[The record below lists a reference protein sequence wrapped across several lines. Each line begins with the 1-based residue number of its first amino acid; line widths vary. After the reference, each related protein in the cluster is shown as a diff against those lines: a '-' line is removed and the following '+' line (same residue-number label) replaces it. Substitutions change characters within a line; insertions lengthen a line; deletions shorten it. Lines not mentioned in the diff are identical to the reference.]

1 MYKAYCENF
10 YTVIT
15 TNLIFFFNYVIN
27 FSIRTFDTV
36 KLNFISKFYTS
47 ANFFFIWLLVFIMSP
62 IFCGQFVSWPKLFI
76 QNFFYSALKSNIFSY
91 TFLRQAIVSLYIECF
106 PVFLTFL
113 ITYNGLV
120 CFIINWFI
128 KLFNN
133 FKKDIRGLY
142 YVLFPNIYKV
152 YRSASKRTLLFINFL
167 VVYVRDSF
175 FFDIFLNFFFKT
187 SWNSYVSSF
196 YNSIKTFLVSISLS
210 LFLVILLI
218 DYYNINLVRQLAAW
232 AIVGLLF
239 FWLMSGFNFFLKRY
253 RFGKFTSAIQRFWK
267 RTNTYFWMIEGF
279 LFCLFFYYYINSS
292 QEVYY
297 FFDESNLNQ
306 NLLTSLTSFYISNI
320 LLVFLIMYSF
330 FLLMTL
336 PTLTYQQQILHL
348 KIVTILMV
356 YIFLLE
362 CYQFYYVITLFSE
375 IIWEFDNSSNLWNIN
390 WRNPKIRV
398 KTQYLI
404 LALIAKY
411 WHFLFIFFSWLFLV
425 LKSFEQKRIHYT
437 LFGVNLQNCIL
448 LFILNIL
455 FNINW
460 IRWLFRR
467 FYDTTYYWFF
477 IDFNNWSSETFL
489 AEFSI
494 FFSNF

>member
-1 MYKAYCENF
+1 MILIINLVNAALFTKDKVIFKNFFNITYYFHLISIWVFVLVLSPIYCNKLIVWSKQELENF
-10 YTVIT
+10 YFEEFKDDLDNQEFISIMVNNSWVLVYSAVIDFYKNNFKILIIIDLFLAKLKFVT
-15 TNLIFFFNYVIN
+15 QRLIFSLYPIVY
-27 FSIRTFDTV
+27 
-36 KLNFISKFYTS
+36 KFYTYTKK
-47 ANFFFIWLLVFIMSP
+47 NFILFSRVFFNIKKITLDIFFIRATLAHSYSWQSILSVFYHSVKSFILP
-62 IFCGQFVSWPKLFI
+62 LFI
-76 QNFFYSALKSNIFSY
+76 S
-91 TFLRQAIVSLYIECF
+91 
-106 PVFLTFL
+106 
-113 ITYNGLV
+113 
-120 CFIINWFI
+120 
-128 KLFNN
+128 
-133 FKKDIRGLY
+133 
-142 YVLFPNIYKV
+142 
-152 YRSASKRTLLFINFL
+152 
-167 VVYVRDSF
+167 
-175 FFDIFLNFFFKT
+175 IFLL
-187 SWNSYVSSF
+187 
-196 YNSIKTFLVSISLS
+196 II
-210 LFLVILLI
+210 II
-218 DYYNINLVRQLAAW
+218 DYYNINFIRQLAAW
-232 AIVGLLF
+232 AIVGLIF

-306 NLLTSLTSFYISNI
+306 NFLTSLISFYSTSIVLI
-320 LLVFLIMYSF
+320 FLIMYSIY
-330 FLLMTL
+330 LML
-336 PTLTYQQQILHL
+336 NLANLTYKQQIMHI
-348 KIVTILMV
+348 KIITILMV

-375 IIWEFDNSSNLWNIN
+375 LTWDFDNASNLWTVN
-390 WRNPKIRV
+390 WRSPKVRV
-398 KTQYLI
+398 KTQYII

-460 IRWLFRR
+460 LRWIFRR

-477 IDFNNWSSETFL
+477 LDFNNWGSETIINEFFL
-489 AEFSI
+489 
-494 FFSNF
+494 FFCTF

>member
-1 MYKAYCENF
+1 VFTEE
-10 YTVIT
+10 V
-15 TNLIFFFNYVIN
+15 NLDNNYNKVDYYLN
-27 FSIRTFDTV
+27 LVSIWSFV
-36 KLNFISKFYTS
+36 LILSSIYNEKL
-47 ANFFFIWLLVFIMSP
+47 
-62 IFCGQFVSWPKLFI
+62 
-76 QNFFYSALKSNIFSY
+76 
-91 TFLRQAIVSLYIECF
+91 
-106 PVFLTFL
+106 VFLTKEEVLNFYYQEFKDNVFDDAYVS
-113 ITYNGLV
+113 IVIYNTWEVVYLELKN
-120 CFIINWFI
+120 FYI
-128 KLFNN
+128 KKFDF
-133 FKKDIRGLY
+133 FKYIDSTFSSMVIALRNLT
-142 YVLFPNIYKV
+142 YVLYPSV
-152 YRSASKRTLLFINFL
+152 YRYLAFTRRYRVLFSRTFL
-167 VVYVRDSF
+167 KITKFNIIFPDSF
-175 FFDIFLNFFFKT
+175 NFIFNKFTWQTFF
-187 SWNSYVSSF
+187 SSF
-196 YNSIKTFLVSISLS
+196 YFAIKSFVIPLLVSC
-210 LFLVILLI
+210 FLILVLI
-218 DYYNINLVRQLAAW
+218 DYYNINFIRQLAAW
-232 AIVGLLF
+232 AIIGLLF

-306 NLLTSLTSFYISNI
+306 NFLTSLVSFYISNSI
-320 LLVFLIMYSF
+320 LVFLIMYSIY
-330 FLLMTL
+330 LMLNL
-336 PTLTYQQQILHL
+336 PNLTYKQQVLHL
-348 KIVTILMV
+348 KLITLLMV

-375 IIWEFDNSSNLWNIN
+375 IVWDFDNASNLWTLN
-390 WRNPKIRV
+390 WKSPKLRV

-460 IRWLFRR
+460 IKWVFRR

-477 IDFNNWSSETFL
+477 LDFNNWASEAL
-489 AEFSI
+489 LSEFSL
-494 FFSNF
+494 FFLSF